1 MEDSREDWN
10 SDWQRQMEENST
22 EQTEGHSLL
31 EWKWKW
37 QLLERKQVLV
47 THMDSQTEPIMDVGY
62 KHRSTQTRMIFTF
75 SETSRGRRDA
85 MDSVGLILP

>member
-1 MEDSREDWN
+1 M
-10 SDWQRQMEENST
+10 
-22 EQTEGHSLL
+22 
-31 EWKWKW
+31 
-37 QLLERKQVLV
+37 

-85 MDSVGLILP
+85 MDSVGLILPYQQAENLVKIGTPPKKPCKTTTSMPDRTKVTQTVLGRP